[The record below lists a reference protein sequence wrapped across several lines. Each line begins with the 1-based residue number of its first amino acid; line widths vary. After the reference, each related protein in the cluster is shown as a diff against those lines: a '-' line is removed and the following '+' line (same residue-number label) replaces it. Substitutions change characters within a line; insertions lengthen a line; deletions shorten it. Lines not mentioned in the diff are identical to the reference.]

1 MTKGKRR
8 RLKNKSHT
16 EVMCTL
22 YFLAG
27 IMALRQNLR
36 RQAKHSRFQVTCNNF
51 KPKLTGDL
59 KTKKPK
65 TEQCLQDHIVVK
77 TSRWG

>member
-8 RLKNKSHT
+8 RCKNKSHT

-22 YFLAG
+22 YFLAA
-27 IMALRQNLR
+27 IMALRRNLR

-51 KPKLTGDL
+51 KPKWTGDL

-65 TEQCLQDHIVVK
+65 TEQCLQDHVVVK

>member
-1 MTKGKRR
+1 
-8 RLKNKSHT
+8 
-16 EVMCTL
+16 MCTL

-51 KPKLTGDL
+51 KPKLIGDL
-59 KTKKPK
+59 KTKNLNQNSVYRI
-65 TEQCLQDHIVVK
+65 T
-77 TSRWG
+77 

>member
-1 MTKGKRR
+1 MTKGTRR
-8 RLKNKSHT
+8 RRKNKSHT

-27 IMALRQNLR
+27 IMALRQNLT

-59 KTKKPK
+59 KTKTPK
-65 TEQCLQDHIVVK
+65 TEQCLQDHVVVK